1 MVSTRRCTLGF
12 KRGNIHDKKRG
23 ATLRIGL
30 IAHDRKK
37 EELVAFIGRHR
48 DVFCQHT
55 LYATGHTGQLLT
67 DRLGLSVHCFMAG
80 PEGGDQQMGSKI
92 AEGEMDW
99 LFFLRDP
106 LFAHPHEPDVSAL
119 LRISD
124 VRGIPVAT
132 NLATAEALVAS
143 LRAAGPAS

>member
-1 MVSTRRCTLGF
+1 M
-12 KRGNIHDKKRG
+12 
-23 ATLRIGL
+23 RIGL

-37 EELVAFIGRHR
+37 SELVEFVGRHR
-48 DVFCQHT
+48 EIFRRHQ
-55 LYATGHTGQLLT
+55 LYATGHTGQILSE
-67 DRLGLSVHCFMAG
+67 RLGLSVHCFMPG

-119 LRISD
+119 LRLCD

-132 NLATAEALVAS
+132 NVATAEALAAS
-143 LRAAGPAS
+143 LALRSEPS

>member
-1 MVSTRRCTLGF
+1 M
-12 KRGNIHDKKRG
+12 
-23 ATLRIGL
+23 RIGL

-37 EELVAFIGRHR
+37 EELVAFVGRYADVFGRHR
-48 DVFCQHT
+48 

-67 DRLGLSVHCFMAG
+67 ERLGLVVHLFMAG

-92 AEGEMDW
+92 AQGELDW

-132 NLATAEALVAS
+132 NLATAEALVLS
-143 LRAAGPAS
+143 LSAVK